1 MAGLFKIS
9 CLVILIVGNLGDS
22 ISTYLCAKRLGIQG
36 ETNPIVRGFMDTI
49 GILTTMIIKFV
60 ALTILAVLIY
70 PTPYWWVNFVI
81 GVPYTAA
88 AINNF
93 RKYNEVQ

>member
-1 MAGLFKIS
+1 MTGLFRIA
-9 CLVILIVGNLGDS
+9 CLVILIIGNLGDS
-22 ISTYLCAKRLGIQG
+22 TSTYLCTKRLGIQG
-36 ETNPIVRGFMDTI
+36 ETNP
-49 GILTTMIIKFV
+49 TMIIKFV

-81 GVPYTAA
+81 GVPYNAA

-93 RKYNEVQ
+93 RKYKEKI

>member
-1 MAGLFKIS
+1 VKLFF
-9 CLVILIVGNLGDS
+9 LVVMIIGNLGDS
-22 ISTYLCAKRLGIQG
+22 ISTYLCAKRLGIQR
-36 ETNPIVRGFMDTI
+36 ETNPIVRGLMDTI
-49 GILTTMIIKFV
+49 GILATMIIKFV

-88 AINNF
+88 AVNNF
-93 RKYNEVQ
+93 RKYYKEKK